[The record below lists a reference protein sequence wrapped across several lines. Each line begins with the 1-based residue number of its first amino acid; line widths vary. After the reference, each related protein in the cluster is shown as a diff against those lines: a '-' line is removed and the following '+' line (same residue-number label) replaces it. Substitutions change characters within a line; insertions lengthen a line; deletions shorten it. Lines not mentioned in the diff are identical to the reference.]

1 MNVRRLVGSAFLL
14 ASCLIVGTNASAQP
28 KRQTAPAP
36 APSPATPD
44 SAPLTAAE
52 VQRLFDAATVYQAQD
67 ALTLSE
73 SQYGRFVTRF
83 KAMQDVKRRHQIAR
97 NQILADLRKLT
108 APQAQAAPDENVLSE
123 RLKALRDEDDRA
135 AAELKKAYG
144 GVDETLDIR
153 QQARF
158 RIFEERMEQRKL
170 ELLMR
175 VRQNARAATGRR
187 GRGSE

>member
-28 KRQTAPAP
+28 HRQTAPAP

-73 SQYGRFVTRF
+73 SQY
-83 KAMQDVKRRHQIAR
+83 
-97 NQILADLRKLT
+97 
-108 APQAQAAPDENVLSE
+108 
-123 RLKALRDEDDRA
+123 
-135 AAELKKAYG
+135 
-144 GVDETLDIR
+144 
-153 QQARF
+153 
-158 RIFEERMEQRKL
+158 
-170 ELLMR
+170 
-175 VRQNARAATGRR
+175 
-187 GRGSE
+187 